1 MSTKGNI
8 RIKKNEETPES
19 PEILAA
25 SLIKIADSFE
35 KLMGQKEG
43 LTQDGIVAL
52 LFNMRGNT
60 VGKVEIRVILEN
72 LKRLKSYYV
81 RKSPSK

>member
-1 MSTKGNI
+1 MRNL
-8 RIKKNEETPES
+8 RIKKDEENPES
-19 PEILAA
+19 PEVLAA

-35 KLMGQKEG
+35 KIMAAKEG
-43 LTQDGIVAL
+43 LNQDAIVAL

-60 VGKVEIRVILEN
+60 VGKVEIRLILEN

-81 RKSPSK
+81 RKVSK